1 MINLNKMNK
10 LFSII
15 LILFSVVSVATGQKF
30 GFINSQQILTSLP
43 EVKQANS
50 DIEVM
55 KTMFQKKGEEMVKEL
70 QTKYQDL
77 QKKQTSGELAPI
89 EIEKQAA
96 ALKLEE
102 TKLGEFEQT
111 SQQKIFEK
119 SEELLKPIQEKV
131 NNAIK
136 TVATENGFL
145 YIFDSGMGVVLY
157 ADPEADA
164 TKLVMAKLGIASK

>member
-1 MINLNKMNK
+1 MINFNKMNR
-10 LFSII
+10 LFS
-15 LILFSVVSVATGQKF
+15 LILVLLSVIFSATGQKF
-30 GFINSQQILTSLP
+30 GFINSQEILTSLP

-55 KTMFQKKGEEMVKEL
+55 KTMFQKKGEDMVKDL

-96 ALKLEE
+96 LLKLEE
-102 TKLGEFEQT
+102 AKLGEFEKT

-131 NNAIK
+131 NKAIK
-136 TVATENGFL
+136 DVAAESGFL
-145 YIFDSGMGVVLY
+145 YIFDAGMGVILY
-157 ADPEADA
+157 SDPSTDA
-164 TKLVMAKLGIASK
+164 TKLVKVKLGVAQ